1 MTRERPPYA
10 GPVIAVQV
18 ILSALLVVLGAALL
32 FIGWRGLRG
41 QLPPNRYVG
50 VRTPATLR
58 SEEAFELGNRAAAP
72 AMLAGG
78 AIAVLAGVSEPLL
91 GTMFSAVLV
100 AVLGIAGAFALMVIG
115 GVFGD
120 RAAEALP
127 EPVAAGGCTGCPGG
141 CCG

>member
-1 MTRERPPYA
+1 M
-10 GPVIAVQV
+10 AVQV
-18 ILSALLVVLGAALL
+18 ILSALLVVAGAALV

-58 SEEAFELGNRAAAP
+58 SEAAFELGNRVAGP

-78 AIAVLAGVSEPLL
+78 AVAILAGVSEPLL
-91 GTMFSAVLV
+91 NTAFSAVLV
-100 AVLGIAGAFALMVIG
+100 AVLGIVGAFALMVVG
-115 GVFGD
+115 GVLGN

-127 EPVAAGGCTGCPGG
+127 EPVGCAGCAGG